1 MQQLKSE
8 QISKQEENELDQIDN
23 MDGNGFELSQVGAD
37 VHTSVPE
44 RVQRAIA
51 LEQNQQQQ
59 IGDLALQ
66 AGKIGQMVQTDD
78 ILKKKLA
85 RLKQI

>member
-44 RVQRAIA
+44 RVQRAIT

-59 IGDLALQ
+59 VGDLALQ